1 MKKAMIQGFR
11 FFPKK
16 FFSYHT
22 IYRIFFV
29 SFSLFLVA
37 CQIKFKGNNHLHP
50 LDFPI
55 KTTHSNNNDVYATLG
70 ATQHPR
76 ILKTYGQEYN
86 NPKLER
92 MLAKIIGK
100 LVAVSHNPNQTYHV
114 TILNSAH
121 VNAFALPGGYIYVTR
136 GMLALANDSSEVA
149 AVLAHEIAHI
159 TANHGIL
166 RLQKKVEL
174 KYTNNTSSHV
184 ELSSDM
190 KLHNTVKTEQT
201 LAQFSK
207 NQELEADA
215 IGIEMLHHAGYD
227 AFAFPRFLQSM
238 EAYKAFR
245 NISGTTNDSLDF
257 LSHHPTTP
265 QRIRLAINKA
275 YKISASDPKTK
286 NTDRDTFLKSL
297 DNMIFGDNPEKGY
310 IRENK
315 FVHPKW
321 GVTFSVP
328 TNFTINN
335 SSPAVIASGPD
346 KIAIRFDAIPFPTNI
361 SASDYLKS
369 GWVSGLDETSVQP
382 IIIQGLPAAHAH
394 ATNKQWQFDI
404 VVIPIK
410 NRVFRFLTAAPHHS
424 KNFEAIAKNTTESFH
439 TLSPQELRKLPPL
452 KIHIVRVEQKDT
464 ILSLSDKMQDT
475 PHKEKLFRVINGLS
489 PTQTLLESSYVKIIS
504 E

>member
-1 MKKAMIQGFR
+1 MIQSFR
-11 FFPKK
+11 SFQKN
-16 FFSYHT
+16 FFSYHI
-22 IYRIFFV
+22 IYRIFLV
-29 SFSLFLVA
+29 SFLLFLVA
-37 CQIKFKGNNHLHP
+37 CQTEFKWNNPLHP
-50 LDFPI
+50 SDFPI
-55 KTTHSNNNDVYATLG
+55 KTADSSNNDVYATLG
-70 ATQHPR
+70 AAQHPR
-76 ILKTYGQEYN
+76 ILKTYGNEYN

-174 KYTNNTSSHV
+174 KHMNSTSSRV
-184 ELSSDM
+184 KLSSEGESD
-190 KLHNTVKTEQT
+190 NIVKNQQT
-201 LAQFSK
+201 LAQFSRD
-207 NQELEADA
+207 QELEADT
-215 IGIEMLHHAGYD
+215 IGIEMLHRAGYD
-227 AFAFPRFLQSM
+227 SFAFPRFLQSM

-245 NISGTTNDSLDF
+245 NISGATNDSLDF
-257 LSHHPTTP
+257 LAHHPTTP

-275 YKISASDPKTK
+275 RKISAPDPQIE
-286 NTDRDTFLKSL
+286 NIDRDTFLNGI
-297 DNMIFGDNPEKGY
+297 DNMIFGGNSDTGY

-321 GVTFSVP
+321 GITFSVP

-346 KIAIRFDAIPFPTNI
+346 KIAIRFDAIPFSMNI

-369 GWVSGLDETSVQP
+369 GWVAGLDEASVHP
-382 IIIQGLPAAHAH
+382 ITIQGLPAAHAY
-394 ATNKQWQFDI
+394 ATNEQWQFYI
-404 VVIPIK
+404 AVIPIK

-424 KNFEAIAKNTTESFH
+424 KNFEAIAKNTAQSFH
-439 TLSPQELRKLPPL
+439 FLSPQELRNLPPL
-452 KIHIVRVEQKDT
+452 RIRIVSVKQRDT
-464 ILSLSDKMQDT
+464 VLSLSDKMQDT
-475 PHKEKLFRVINGLS
+475 PHKEKLFRLINGLS
-489 PTQTLLESSYVKIIS
+489 PTQALLEGSRVKIIS